1 MPYQQTYYFNHT
13 HRTLSFLPISH
24 VFERTINYYFQ
35 SVGVSIY
42 YAENLGTIAD
52 NLREVKPH
60 VFISVPRLLERT
72 YDKIIGKGRDLH
84 GIKKQIFFWAVNL
97 GMKYKIPDTNR
108 LFYKIQLKIADK
120 LVFQQMA

>member
-1 MPYQQTYYFNHT
+1 MWKRFQKVYHFNHT

-42 YAENLGTIAD
+42 YAENMGTIAE
-52 NLREVKPH
+52 NLREVSPH

-72 YDKIIGKGRDLH
+72 YDKIIRRA
-84 GIKKQIFFWAVNL
+84 GI
-97 GMKYKIPDTNR
+97 
-108 LFYKIQLKIADK
+108 
-120 LVFQQMA
+120 